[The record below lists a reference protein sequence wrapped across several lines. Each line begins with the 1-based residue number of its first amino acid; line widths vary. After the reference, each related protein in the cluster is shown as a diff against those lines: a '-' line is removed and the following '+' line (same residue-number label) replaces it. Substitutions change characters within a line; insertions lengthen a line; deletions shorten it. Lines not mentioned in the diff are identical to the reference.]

1 MNKEEIF
8 IKLKEIFATINPN
21 TDTDLIT
28 IKSHLNNDLNMTS
41 LSMVYILVALEN
53 EFDIDM
59 SDVSFDTFK
68 TVEDV
73 INYILNN
80 I

>member
-1 MNKEEIF
+1 MDKE
-8 IKLKEIFATINPN
+8 KLLDRLKEIFITINPN
-21 TDTDLIT
+21 TDIESIT
-28 IKSHLNNDLNMTS
+28 FKSHLKSDLNMTS

-59 SDVSFDTFK
+59 SDVSFDTFEI
-68 TVEDV
+68 VEDV
-73 INYILNN
+73 INYILKN